1 MQDYNDNETFTL
13 LLPLDWENVK
23 SNVGKIINWYNQ
35 AHAVVTLGNM
45 SPRDGV
51 GFLSGMSGFDK
62 CTCSIE
68 PTVLT
73 SAAVYACIPEKY
85 TSIYTY
91 IYTRIYT
98 CICF

>member
-45 SPRDGV
+45 SPRPQWDV
-51 GFLSGMSGFDK
+51 
-62 CTCSIE
+62 
-68 PTVLT
+68 
-73 SAAVYACIPEKY
+73 
-85 TSIYTY
+85 
-91 IYTRIYT
+91 RI
-98 CICF
+98 

>member
-73 SAAVYACIPEKY
+73 SAAAVRAYNAYIPEEY

-91 IYTRIYT
+91 IYTLV
-98 CICF
+98 